1 MGRILILGIV
11 FFDNLGI
18 SQLEAKEMREMQVN
32 NILRCT
38 KELISLPL
46 EDWINVK
53 VKNDKFDSWRWKRMN
68 KDQDT
73 EKCL

>member
-1 MGRILILGIV
+1 MILGIV

-38 KELISLPL
+38 KELISLLL

-53 VKNDKFDSWRWKRMN
+53 VKNDKFDLWQLKRVH